1 MREQKDY
8 PKTVHRRLGSR
19 VTALIVS
26 MLMLMSCFGQL
37 SVSAADSTGSISL
50 GAYNMDDTL
59 ICESGGT
66 SIGTVATG
74 STFRV
79 QATTGFSSTT
89 AQSHTIRL
97 YVGNMTNSSFTT
109 LSTTGET
116 TIGGITYKMGTC
128 NDDEAHNG
136 ETYVEVTSIAVSGDT
151 FIINLPAQFNKT
163 APNGS
168 EWKIVLSIDR
178 KDEADI
184 TLTAQSDATMSNT
197 KQLGTGQSSSVVLS
211 TGAGVEEGLQSITY
225 SVSAYEGQNIDSTP
239 TELNGGVSAIS
250 EYTVTDTITLPQG
263 LYFPINA
270 SDDNGIKAELAQKI
284 AVNGFSNVVI
294 FNYSKD
300 SSGRVNSVTFT
311 YTETNTDTSKQIK
324 DLSGTV
330 TYSGI
335 TAGADFTGSGTITN
349 SFSTEYELVG
359 HNEKKSV
366 EAVTVNIDVR
376 RPTESGVSGLTKTID
391 DVADKNGNYNLF
403 ASNPYVLWGDY
414 VIYKISFTNKGE
426 QSLDNVS
433 FSDTLPAGMTLLS
446 DIDEL
451 NSLKGYF
458 TSTGYQTKS
467 DWSYAWSDNSGVAAN
482 SDADGNTVTF
492 SNITL
497 NGGAEFNGY
506 IVAKVGA
513 ISGTES
519 TRTLTNTVTVDG
531 QNASVSVLQK
541 RLEADLA
548 ITKMAYKNGNITNE
562 YVPGQPVE
570 YRVTVTNKGTSA
582 AENVTL
588 DDYFPSGWLTMDS
601 VTSGGTNVETQ
612 SPADTNIDGYKKYT
626 WNLGSIA
633 AGASVTYIIQ
643 CSAKSDATGT
653 VLNTAICTCGD
664 KTAEDWWSLSQGADL
679 TPAQKVG
686 ISKVRTSNY
695 LYVKRGDQVTYR
707 ITFTAP
713 DSFTDDSPLVMTDVL
728 PTWLQFNSYSFS
740 TSDNSTSGRN
750 LTQKYENNTLTFS
763 FTGTLGNN
771 NGYIDITCTVLES
784 ATEGARHE
792 NAVQV
797 EGGSSAKAAEII
809 VGGGTVT
816 HDNMQISKTG
826 YVMQDGEKV
835 ELSTVGNVID
845 AGETVYFEIKITNL
859 GDADITEL
867 TVKDQLEGIYAQSS
881 QSFTVYVNVDGKDD
895 SFYSQINGSNSAD
908 GFIPNGSVQWHFS
921 NTKDYNN
928 NNFGR
933 TGFKIAPDATM
944 TLSYSVQT
952 STAFTSGSN
961 GAAVNDSDYS
971 SVAYN
976 AMPTLSI
983 TKTDDQGSEV
993 VYTGDG
999 DSLES
1004 KEIGYTVTV
1013 ANTSNAPYTTSG
1025 AYIVDELP
1033 DGMTISRIGE
1043 VAINGTV
1050 QHAKFYG
1057 GNTYTDPNWTE
1068 LSETVT
1074 EEYKYLGI
1082 QPAGGTITIPANS
1095 SMTITYYTKLNAT
1108 LLSDLNSQI
1117 GQGGSF
1123 APERLTNTVVFIGEK
1138 QFLSVSGTT
1147 VKQIRANNT
1156 VELRSKTAQP
1166 KIEKTAYAYMDT
1178 NSDSISD
1185 GHYAN
1190 AGSYLIWKI
1199 KVTNDCND
1207 NDGAPMT
1214 SYSIIDTL
1222 PDNYSYVVGNSYT
1235 NDAHITFPNDLT
1247 DPKFNS
1253 GNMILTKNG
1262 ETSQIAYLAPTVEGK
1277 TVTWSFNDD
1286 DYTLDPGDSI
1296 EFVFITKP
1304 EENNFGIFTN
1314 TAQVKVNGVIY
1325 EDEDSLILS
1334 SGDTFSINTVK
1345 TSSEKAAEL
1354 KADGKIYYTLTV
1366 HNESSSSALSNFT
1379 IIDRLPYVGDTGVLA
1394 NEKRYSECDVIY
1406 DTNDLKVYVD
1416 GTELDSDKYSV
1427 TYSGESNVIFNADDG
1442 DWDGINDRV
1451 TWTDTAV
1458 SSTKLIRIRVLENIP
1473 TKAKVEVKFSVTP
1486 NPSNIELE
1494 SKVYNT
1500 FGYCYDSASVYN
1512 MAAEA
1517 PKTET
1522 VISGEYTE
1530 KGVITVNKQYID
1542 SSAGRRTFYFAVY
1555 NEEYTDGAQ
1564 PVDGIKSL
1572 TLTGVTSGGAA
1583 TASVQFNVDIPDLG
1597 YVTKYYVY
1605 ETNENGVPIT
1615 QTSELGYRM
1624 YCGETETQDNN
1635 MCYDVSEITTTNVTD
1650 TVTFKNMV
1658 PTPGVTVS
1666 GPYVA
1671 NVPVDNSSVTEWDKE
1686 HESGHYNEF
1695 GEFVTV
1701 DDNKG
1706 ENRNEKTM
1714 IFGEAMSEHSDGWGH
1729 DQGHTIATG
1738 FLATVNGVGTTIN
1751 TASWSVF
1758 SDSKAD
1764 GETFMKLSTDEK
1776 KTLEDNGYTVTEV
1789 EGNEGIYE
1797 VGEKQVKMSF
1807 KVNLST
1813 ITLSAGSKAYIGLI
1827 IDSIYDK
1834 GATAEMAVNETVTSA
1849 ENNEAQN
1856 AMSEA
1861 NNAPGILNNSP
1872 NETTE
1877 SFTSQT
1883 QN

>member
-19 VTALIVS
+19 MTALIVS

-37 SVSAADSTGSISL
+37 SVSAADTIGSISL
-50 GAYNMDDTL
+50 GAYLMDDTK
-59 ICESGGT
+59 ICEFDGT
-66 SIGTVATG
+66 STGTVATG

-79 QATTGFSSTT
+79 QATTGFSSVD
-89 AQSHTIRL
+89 AKDHTIRL

-136 ETYVEVTSIAVSGDT
+136 ETYVEVTSITVTGDT

-168 EWKIVLSIDR
+168 EWTIVLSIDR
-178 KDEADI
+178 QDKAEI
-184 TLTAQSDATMSNT
+184 TLTAQSDASMSNT

-211 TGAGVEEGLQSITY
+211 NGDGVEEELQSITY
-225 SVSAYEGQNIDSTP
+225 SVSAYEGQYIDSTA

-250 EYTVTDTITLPQG
+250 EYTVTDTITLPEG
-263 LYFPINA
+263 LYFSVNA
-270 SDDNGIKAELAQKI
+270 SDDTGIKAELAQKI
-284 AVNGFSNVVI
+284 VVNGFGGVVI
-294 FNYSKD
+294 SSFSTV
-300 SSGRVNSVTFT
+300 SSGRVNSITFT
-311 YTETNTDTSKQIK
+311 YTETNADTSKQIK

-335 TAGADFTGSGTITN
+335 TAGTDFTGSGTITN
-349 SFSTEYELVG
+349 RFSTKYKLVG
-359 HNEKKSV
+359 HGGEKLV

-376 RPTESGVSGLTKTID
+376 RPTESGVSDLTKSID

-426 QSLDNVS
+426 QSLNNVS
-433 FSDTLPAGMTLLS
+433 FSDTLPTGMTPLS
-446 DIDEL
+446 DEDKDEL

-458 TSTGYQTKS
+458 TSTSYQNKL
-467 DWSYAWSDNSGVAAN
+467 DWESAWSDNSGVTVSLN
-482 SDADGNTVTF
+482 GNTVTF
-492 SNITL
+492 SDISL
-497 NGGAEFNGY
+497 GGGDEFNGY
-506 IVAKVGA
+506 IVAKVEA
-513 ISGTES
+513 IEGTET
-519 TRTLTNTVTVDG
+519 TRTLTNTVTVEG

-570 YRVTVTNKGTSA
+570 YQITVTNKGTAA

-588 DDYFPSGWLTMDS
+588 DDYFPAGWLKMDS
-601 VTSGGTNVETQ
+601 VTSGGTNVEIQ
-612 SPADTNIDGYKKYT
+612 SPADTNIDEYKKYT

-643 CSAKSDATGT
+643 CSANNDASGT
-653 VLNTAICTCGD
+653 VLNTARCTCGD
-664 KTAEDWWSLSQGADL
+664 KTAEDWWPLSQGEDL
-679 TPAQKVG
+679 TPAQKVE

-695 LYVKRGDQVTYR
+695 LYVKHGDQVTYR

-713 DSFTDDSPLVMTDVL
+713 DGFTDDSPLVMTDVL
-728 PTWLQFNSYSFS
+728 PAWLQFNSYSFS

-750 LTQKYENNTLTFS
+750 LTQQYDDNTLTFS

-771 NGYIDITCTVLES
+771 SGYIDITCTVLDT
-784 ATEGARHE
+784 AIEGDRHE

-797 EGGSSAKAAEII
+797 VGGSSAKAAEII
-809 VGGGTVT
+809 VGDGTVT

-826 YVMQDGEKV
+826 YVMRNNEKV

-845 AGETVYFEIKITNL
+845 VGETVYFEIKITNI
-859 GDADITEL
+859 GAENITEL
-867 TVKDQLEGIYAQSS
+867 TVKDQLEGIY
-881 QSFTVYVNVDGKDD
+881 
-895 SFYSQINGSNSAD
+895 NGSVASSTVSVAGIDAYGTFTANYTGDYSAS
-908 GFIPNGSVQWHFS
+908 GFIPTQPSEWTFS
-921 NTKDYNN
+921 TKDNYYP

-933 TGFKIAPDATM
+933 SNFKIAPKETM

-952 STAFTSGSN
+952 SDGFTSGSN

-1082 QPAGGTITIPANS
+1082 QPAGGVITIPANS
-1095 SMTITYYTKLNAT
+1095 SMIITYYTKLNST
-1108 LLSDLNSQI
+1108 MLSDLNSQI
-1117 GQGGSF
+1117 ESGGSF

-1138 QFLSVSGTT
+1138 QFLSTAGTA

-1185 GHYAN
+1185 GQYAN

-1199 KVTNDCND
+1199 KLTNDCND
-1207 NDGAPMT
+1207 NDGASMT
-1214 SYSIIDTL
+1214 SYEIIDTL
-1222 PDNYSYVVGNSYT
+1222 PDNYEYVSGNIYT
-1235 NDAHITFPNDLT
+1235 NDKGVKFPDDLT
-1247 DPKFNS
+1247 DQNFKTGS
-1253 GNMILTKNG
+1253 MILTNDG
-1262 ETSQIAYLAPTVEGK
+1262 EVSKKEFLDPTIDGK
-1277 TVTWSFNDD
+1277 TVTWSFSG

-1304 EENNFGIFTN
+1304 VANNFGIFTN

-1345 TSSEKAAEL
+1345 TSSEKTAEL
-1354 KADGKIYYTLTV
+1354 KSDGKIYYTLTV
-1366 HNESSSSALSNFT
+1366 NNESSSSELSNFT

-1671 NVPVDNSSVTEWDKE
+1671 NVPVDYSFVTEWDKD
-1686 HESGHYNEF
+1686 HVSGHYDEK

-1701 DDNKG
+1701 DDNNG
-1706 ENRNEKTM
+1706 EDRIEKTM

-1738 FLATVNGVGTTIN
+1738 FFATVNGVGTTIN

-1764 GETFMKLSTDEK
+1764 GETFMKLSAEEVQ
-1776 KTLEDNGYTVTEV
+1776 TLENNGYTVTAV

-1797 VGEKQVKMSF
+1797 VSGKQVKMSF
-1807 KVNLST
+1807 KVNLPT

-1849 ENNEAQN
+1849 ENNVAQN

-1872 NETTE
+1872 NKTTE

-1883 QN
+1883 QE